1 MTAGGRLRIC
11 SLEDPAFPP
20 SPNPAGCPAAGTAS
34 APRSLSLPGGDSDL
48 TPRVPRIERPEKRQ
62 HFRVASTEV
71 DSGRQ
76 RPQSAR
82 GQERARRL
90 GRWVVA
96 LSGGPSGRQDL
107 PPHPHSPTPPRV
119 NLEWAPAISSLGAG
133 LLSSGIR
140 GLKRGP
146 CFLLLCQ
153 DGVETRVTGSRGE
166 GLLMLST
173 FRKARA

>member
-20 SPNPAGCPAAGTAS
+20 SPNPVGCPAAGTAS

-82 GQERARRL
+82 GQARARRL
-90 GRWVVA
+90 GRSVVA
-96 LSGGPSGRQDL
+96 LSGGPRGRQDFPS
-107 PPHPHSPTPPRV
+107 PPPYPTPGQ
-119 NLEWAPAISSLGAG
+119 LGM
-133 LLSSGIR
+133 
-140 GLKRGP
+140 
-146 CFLLLCQ
+146 
-153 DGVETRVTGSRGE
+153 GSRHFQLGSRVAE
-166 GLLMLST
+166 
-173 FRKARA
+173 AQE